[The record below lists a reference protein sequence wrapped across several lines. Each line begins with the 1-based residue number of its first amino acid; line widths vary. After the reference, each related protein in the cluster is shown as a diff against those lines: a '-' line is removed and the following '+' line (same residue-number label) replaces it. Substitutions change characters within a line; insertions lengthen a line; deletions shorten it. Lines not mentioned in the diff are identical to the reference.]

1 MAYYDTISPGY
12 NELYEEEQIKKL
24 KLIKTKIKIKA
35 NSKLLDVGCGS
46 GISSDFECFAVGIDP
61 SMELLKINKSGK
73 KILGIAE
80 ALPFKDSSFD
90 YVISITS
97 LHNFFDVRKSIRE
110 MLRVGKNYFVLS
122 ILKKSKD
129 FNKIRKLING
139 DLRVYDVMEEEK
151 DLVFFCSRP

>member
-97 LHNFFDVRKSIRE
+97 LHNFFDIKKSIRE